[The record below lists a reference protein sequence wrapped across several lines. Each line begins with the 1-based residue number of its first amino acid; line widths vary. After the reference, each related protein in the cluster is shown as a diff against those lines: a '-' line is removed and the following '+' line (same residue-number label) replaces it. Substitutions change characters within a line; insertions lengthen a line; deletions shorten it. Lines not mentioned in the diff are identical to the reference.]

1 LPRVA
6 LVTALLPPSVGGT
19 EILIWRLFRDH
30 RDLVV
35 VSGGAF
41 TPEGDPDSRDDG
53 YRALDATTL
62 RLPYPTLRGYRYGLA
77 PLLGALATGWLAK
90 SLPRLIGFLRE
101 THVERVVSVPHQG
114 PFALLGYLAARA
126 LGLEHTFYIL
136 DAWEE
141 GATGPIERTLIGA
154 GLRRA
159 ARAPRS
165 RLAVVSPA
173 LGAHYRARFGFP
185 APIWIPNPAP
195 LPDELPSMS
204 AVPQPDLL
212 FTGGIKPFNI
222 EALRRV
228 ARAIKRCL
236 VTRRLIVT
244 GKTDHLAAVLRAH
257 GELHDRV
264 EFRRGT
270 RVEIARLQREAAV
283 LLVAT
288 NADDGSET
296 ARGYLPGRLPEYV
309 SSGRPIILVGR
320 QDSDAAR
327 AVRHWKLGRTTA
339 STDEGE
345 LAAIID
351 VSTRESSD
359 GDGRNHQRDLFLE
372 VFSRAEA
379 RRRLLGEPAPPLSR
393 AAAELADAFAN
404 RSA

>member
-1 LPRVA
+1 MPRVA

-35 VSGGAF
+35 VSGAAS
-41 TPEGDPDSRDDG
+41 TAAGDDTDSGDDS

-62 RLPYPTLRGYRYGLA
+62 RLPYPALRGYRYGLA

-90 SLPRLIGFLRE
+90 SLPRLVRFLRDAR
-101 THVERVVSVPHQG
+101 VDRVVSVPHQG

-126 LGLEHTFYIL
+126 LGVEHTFYIL

-141 GATGPIERTLIGA
+141 GATGPIERTLISA

-185 APIWIPNPAP
+185 APIRIPNPAP
-195 LPDELPSMS
+195 LLDELPSVTG
-204 AVPQPDLL
+204 APQPDLL

-228 ARAIKRCL
+228 ARVMKRCQATRKL
-236 VTRRLIVT
+236 VVT
-244 GKTDHLAAVLRAH
+244 GNTDYFATVLRAH

-270 RVEIARLQREAAV
+270 RLEIARLQRDAAV

-288 NADDGSET
+288 NTDDDSET

-309 SSGRPIILVGR
+309 ATGRPIILVGR
-320 QDSDAAR
+320 EDSDAAR
-327 AVRHWKLGRTTA
+327 AVRHWNLGRTTA

-345 LAAIID
+345 LAGD
-351 VSTRESSD
+351 HRRE
-359 GDGRNHQRDLFLE
+359 H
-372 VFSRAEA
+372 A
-379 RRRLLGEPAPPLSR
+379 
-393 AAAELADAFAN
+393 
-404 RSA
+404 